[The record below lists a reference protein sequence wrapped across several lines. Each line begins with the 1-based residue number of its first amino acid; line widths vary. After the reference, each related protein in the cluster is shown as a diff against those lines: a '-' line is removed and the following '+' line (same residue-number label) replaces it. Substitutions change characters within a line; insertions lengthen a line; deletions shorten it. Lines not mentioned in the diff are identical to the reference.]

1 MNQTLLEL
9 FTILSSGMSLGV
21 AVLAWRS
28 RNIRGIRTLIA
39 LAFMLA
45 VWALGYAAELNA
57 TTITE
62 KLLWVKLEYLAILTV
77 PPLSLLFTLSY
88 TGSEAWLL
96 QAVRHIPML
105 FVEPLI
111 AYILLLT
118 NGSHHL
124 FYTHLG
130 LDYTYGFPNLSV
142 TYGIAYKINS
152 YYSYLLYLQIF
163 ALLLKRHFKT
173 AGIYRAQSGWLLI
186 SFLIPWL
193 GNAFYQ
199 QRLPFLHGID
209 PTPLLFLASA
219 PLSMWALRLFHY
231 PLVPISYTD
240 VISAMDDIII
250 AMDYEGRIAT
260 INPVAEV
267 RLGITEQQVVGQ
279 LATEAEN
286 LPPVLKNYLSSL
298 SQKREKISLTY
309 SSVQRMYDLNLT
321 PVLNKRQQV
330 IGWLLSLHDI
340 THLSRLESMLQRRNL
355 ELEKIDAL
363 VTSINMNLALDK
375 VLQSCIDAIRD
386 LYPAPYKMTIQ
397 LIEDDGFAYTVAG
410 TECIDGSRQRIRFA
424 SGEGILGVAL
434 QEQRVLN
441 IPSVLQDSR
450 YVPGPTPPTY
460 RSLLVVPM
468 LAHGEV
474 LGAFSINSPHIAAF
488 DEHDELLLQRLADH
502 AAIAVANARL
512 YEQAQREI
520 SVRELAEEAARA
532 SAEQYHLL
540 FDSTS
545 NAICVT
551 QQVEL
556 THINSGRFIDVNLRT
571 CELLGYTREELLQMN
586 TSDITAE
593 ESLELLQEH
602 RKTLHNHGE
611 AHTRLLLRRKDG
623 RKIPFEVHSRL
634 VEMQGVSTIVSVV
647 WDLTEHEEIEALQQ
661 QRIADLEEYNAE
673 LDAFAHTVSHDLKN
687 PLSAIIGFSQM
698 LEQRGETL
706 SPDRL
711 KYYAR
716 FISQG
721 ARKMQIIIEGLMA
734 LAQSK
739 TLQDVTVVPLE
750 DMGKIIQESWLR
762 LSALERYT
770 EATLII
776 ADSYPVAIGYA
787 PWIEEV
793 WSNYLSNALKYGGS
807 PPYIECGGEIQE
819 DGMARFWVR
828 DNGPGL
834 SPEEQEQLFVPFA
847 RLRSHGIKGHGLGLS
862 IVQRIVKRLG
872 GTVGVESDGEHG
884 CTFYFTLPTVD
895 KGT

>member
-1 MNQTLLEL
+1 MNQTLLETL
-9 FTILSSGMSLGV
+9 TILSACISLGV
-21 AVLAWRS
+21 AVLALRS
-28 RNIRGIRTLIA
+28 RNIRGIRIFIVLT
-39 LAFMLA
+39 FMLA
-45 VWALGYAAELNA
+45 IWALGYAAELNA
-57 TTITE
+57 TTITG

-77 PPLSLLFTLSY
+77 PSLSLLFTLFY
-88 TGSEAWLL
+88 IGSEAWLL
-96 QAVRHIPML
+96 QAGCHIPML

-142 TYGIAYKINS
+142 TYGIAYKISS
-152 YYSYLLYLQIF
+152 YYSYLLFLLIF
-163 ALLLKRHFKT
+163 ALLIKQYLKT

-193 GNAFYQ
+193 GNVSYQ

-209 PTPLLFLASA
+209 PTPLLFLAST
-219 PLSMWALRLFHY
+219 PLSVWALRILHPF
-231 PLVPISYTD
+231 VPISYTN
-240 VISAMDDIII
+240 VINAMDDIII
-250 AMDYEGRIAT
+250 ALDREGHIAT

-267 RLGITEQQVVGQ
+267 RLGVTTRQVIGQ
-279 LATEAEN
+279 LATRAEN
-286 LPPVLKNYLSSL
+286 FPVELKDYLSSL
-298 SQKREKISLTY
+298 SQKRAKVSLTY
-309 SSVQRMYDLNLT
+309 HSVQRMYDLNLT
-321 PVLNKRQQV
+321 PLLNRRQQI
-330 IGWLLSLHDI
+330 IGWLLSMHDI
-340 THLSRLESMLQRRNL
+340 TNLSRLESMLQRRNL

-386 LYPAPYKMTIQ
+386 LYPTPYKMTIQ

-410 TECIDGSRQRIRFA
+410 TERIDRDRQRIHFA
-424 SGEGILGVAL
+424 PGEGILGAAL

-450 YVPGPTPPTY
+450 YIPGPTPPTY

-474 LGAFSINSPHIAAF
+474 VGAFSITSPHIAAF

-502 AAIAVANARL
+502 AAIAVVNARL
-512 YEQAQREI
+512 YERAQREI
-520 SVRELAEEAARA
+520 SVRELAEEAAHA

-602 RKTLHNHGE
+602 RKTLYDQGE
-611 AHTRLLLRRKDG
+611 ARTRLLLRRKDG

-634 VEMQGVSTIVSVV
+634 IEIQGVSTILSVV

-698 LEQRGETL
+698 LEQRGGTL

-739 TLQDVTVVPLE
+739 TLQEVTVVPLE
-750 DMGKIIQESWLR
+750 DMGKIIQESWQR

-787 PWIEEV
+787 PWVEEV
-793 WSNYLSNALKYGGS
+793 WSNYLSNAIKYGGR
-807 PPYIECGGEIQE
+807 PPHIECGGEIQE
-819 DGMARFWVR
+819 DGMVRFWVH

-834 SPEEQEQLFVPFA
+834 SPEEQEQLFVPFT

-872 GTVGVESDGEHG
+872 GTAGVESDGEHG
-884 CTFYFTLPTVD
+884 STFYFTLPAVH
-895 KGT
+895 KGS